1 MENKQPIAAIR
12 GHIEDRRTHEII
24 QGATIYLKSDKMNT
38 VFSDN
43 CGMFELAWR
52 IPPTNLKGEI
62 LVVTCPGY
70 TSCLHPLEDCSHA
83 LASESSLPPNEHI
96 IITLQKKIVYTELP
110 DIDLVYQTLAGDSRA
125 FAPLTD
131 RYRDAIYNLLF
142 KMVHNSEDTLDLTLL
157 AFSKAF
163 QSLHRYNEEYAFSTW
178 LYRIAINNCI
188 DFVRRKKLPI
198 SPLDSSIEDDE
209 GNTVA
214 PQIASVDLT
223 PEENLERTQ
232 RILFAKELIGKL
244 SPKYRPLIEMFYLQE
259 KSYEEI
265 AQQLNLP
272 LGTVKAQLFRAKEMM
287 TKFTQPSVFK
297 EI

>member
-43 CGMFELAWR
+43 CGVFELGWR
-52 IPPTNLKGEI
+52 IPPTNLKSEI

-70 TSCLHPLEDCSHA
+70 TSCLHPLADEVL
-83 LASESSLPPNEHI
+83 LATSDYI

-110 DIDLVYQTLAGDSRA
+110 DIELVRQTLAGDSRA

-188 DFVRRKKLPI
+188 DFVRKKKLLI

-214 PQIASVDLT
+214 PQIASADLT

-287 TKFTQPSVFK
+287 TKFTQPGVFK